1 MQPAFSCERGM
12 LVSVEGVTG
21 VGKTYLTAQL
31 RYPGQGAAAAVM
43 VEEFSR
49 RPAQGELGHDLLH
62 ALVTAAH
69 GDPFLRGGRPAAE
82 TLLLLAIKTY
92 DYEARCVPALRRGQ
106 LVLEGRSL
114 HCIAAYQSLIL
125 HPADDQQAYDEMWAI
140 LDIAAQWRPMPDLT
154 FLITDDIN
162 AAIERAEHRDRIT
175 FTPEH
180 RRLHYRVAVLL
191 DQLANDAPDTVI
203 VIDRRHLD
211 NDDAITLMR
220 IRIGERERALPC
232 MNLAGSPGFA
242 HLPCTNGCR
251 LVNMRSG
258 QARPTIASENAGRD
272 DVSAPQQP

>member
-1 MQPAFSCERGM
+1 MQSAFSCERGV

-21 VGKTYLTAQL
+21 VGKTYLTTQL
-31 RYPGQGAAAAVM
+31 RYPGQNAAPAVM

-49 RPAQGELGHDLLH
+49 RPARGELGHDLLH

-92 DYEARCVPALRRGQ
+92 DYEARCMPALRRGQ

-125 HPADDQQAYDEMWAI
+125 YPADDQQAYDEMRAI

-175 FTPEH
+175 FTAEQ
-180 RRLHYRVAVLL
+180 RRLHYHVAALL
-191 DQLANDAPDTVI
+191 DQLADDAPDTVI

-220 IRIGERERALPC
+220 IRIGERQRALPC
-232 MNLAGSPGFA
+232 MNLAGPPGFA

-251 LVNMRSG
+251 LV
-258 QARPTIASENAGRD
+258 
-272 DVSAPQQP
+272 